1 MRICGTHLHCE
12 RHHPLRQATQLEPL
26 RRDPPVASHA
36 KAIQVG
42 HPLQHSNVSAS
53 RWRITRVIA
62 LQPGSLRA
70 LSVVLS
76 VVLSQVLHAYQIV
89 LGELGSAIRTRANAR
104 GSLHPIRWGLGPEL
118 LVSSHFFH
126 GFKTAEA
133 CAPNLR
139 I

>member
-118 LVSSHFFH
+118 LVSSHSFH
-126 GFKTAEA
+126 GLTAEA